1 MTSADRDPRSRVVE
15 TGASRAR
22 FFGSNGHQVFPSQRC
37 CVSPVVPFDFC
48 NEIVKRRVAFCG
60 RDPRSPRRSVWRCS
74 IESTVLP
81 STSRRPLRRRRNA
94 RVERRVVRSLRR
106 AELAWHPPHR
116 TWGPAEAVLFWS
128 LFLERHESRTSRITS
143 RKIAEVKELVG
154 LQPAAPPP
162 DDPQGVFARPR
173 STCSRISCRPSVART
188 SWSRCVEEP
197 KNLRLPPFRR
207 TREGRRRGEPRCDP
221 FPAEG

>member
-1 MTSADRDPRSRVVE
+1 LRSPEEPVALPEMATSCASHRRVTGCFRIAVIVIPHDDVGRSRSPF
-15 TGASRAR
+15 TRRGNRSFPCTLLWIQRSP
-22 FFGSNGHQVFPSQRC
+22 GIPSQRC

-116 TWGPAEAVLFWS
+116 TWGPARGCTL
-128 LFLERHESRTSRITS
+128 LE
-143 RKIAEVKELVG
+143 
-154 LQPAAPPP
+154 
-162 DDPQGVFARPR
+162 
-173 STCSRISCRPSVART
+173 
-188 SWSRCVEEP
+188 
-197 KNLRLPPFRR
+197 
-207 TREGRRRGEPRCDP
+207 P
-221 FPAEG
+221 FPRTT